1 VTRAGLRDF
10 IGKPYFISQGKVQ
23 SIIGREL
30 AHLSPQEY
38 CVGLVLC
45 ISAGVVLL
53 RGKN

>member
-1 VTRAGLRDF
+1 MLMSIMSGLTDWL
-10 IGKPYFISQGKVQ
+10 SKVQ
-23 SIIGREL
+23 TIIGREL